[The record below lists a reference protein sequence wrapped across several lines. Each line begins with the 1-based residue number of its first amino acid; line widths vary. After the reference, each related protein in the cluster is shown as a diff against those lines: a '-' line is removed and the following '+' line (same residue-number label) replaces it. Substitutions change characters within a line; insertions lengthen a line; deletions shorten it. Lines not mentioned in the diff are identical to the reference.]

1 MIRLVKTRNGIRQQ
15 AILARSS
22 SLLTA
27 LPAVMP
33 VRSVVEFRLATAQ
46 PPFSALFTSSLPLLT
61 RNLYLP
67 ASGLCCLLCLG
78 YLLRQGF
85 GGQDGGQGGFVSQA
99 LPAQ

>member
-1 MIRLVKTRNGIRQQ
+1 MIRLVKTRNGICQQ
-15 AILARSS
+15 AILARFS

-33 VRSVVEFRLATAQ
+33 VRSVVELRFTTAQ

-61 RNLYLP
+61 RNPYLP
-67 ASGLCCLLCLG
+67 VSGLCCLLCLG
-78 YLLRQGF
+78 FLLRQGF

>member
-1 MIRLVKTRNGIRQQ
+1 MIRLVKTCNGIRQQ
-15 AILARSS
+15 AILGRFS

-33 VRSVVEFRLATAQ
+33 VRSVVEFRFATAQ

-67 ASGLCCLLCLG
+67 VSGLGRLLCQG
-78 YLLRQGF
+78 YR
-85 GGQDGGQGGFVSQA
+85 GQGGFASQA